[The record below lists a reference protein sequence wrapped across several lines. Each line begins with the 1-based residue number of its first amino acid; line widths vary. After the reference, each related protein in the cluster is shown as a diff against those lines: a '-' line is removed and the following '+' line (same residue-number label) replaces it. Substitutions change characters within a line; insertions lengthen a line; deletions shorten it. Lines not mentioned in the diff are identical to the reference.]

1 MAQHSDRR
9 GGSAPSARR
18 VAERVLE
25 ITLLVTRLV
34 APEVRRLGPKHLS
47 LSHMRALGFLDATPD
62 AHLSAV
68 ASYVGLALPS
78 TSSLVDG
85 LARRGLVVRLA
96 TPPHDRRRL
105 RLRLTGAGKG
115 ALRTGLAAARAAL
128 NARFAGL
135 SPGERALIA
144 RAMARLRPLLTQRPA
159 RSGMPSS

>member
-25 ITLLVTRLV
+25 ITVLVTRLV

-68 ASYVGLALPS
+68 AGYVGLALPS

-96 TPPHDRRRL
+96 TPQDRRRL
-105 RLRLTGAGKG
+105 RLRLTG
-115 ALRTGLAAARAAL
+115 
-128 NARFAGL
+128 
-135 SPGERALIA
+135 
-144 RAMARLRPLLTQRPA
+144 
-159 RSGMPSS
+159 

>member
-68 ASYVGLALPS
+68 AGYVVLPPP
-78 TSSLVDG
+78 TPCSLVDG
-85 LARRGLVVRLA
+85 LATRGLRVPPS
-96 TPPHDRRRL
+96 TPPPNRRR
-105 RLRLTGAGKG
+105 
-115 ALRTGLAAARAAL
+115 
-128 NARFAGL
+128 ARF
-135 SPGERALIA
+135 RI
-144 RAMARLRPLLTQRPA
+144 
-159 RSGMPSS
+159 

>member
-9 GGSAPSARR
+9 AGSTPSARQ

-68 ASYVGLALPS
+68 AGYFGLALPS
-78 TSSLVDG
+78 TASLVDG
-85 LARRGLVVRLA
+85 LARPRPLVRLP
-96 TPPHDRRRL
+96 TPPPDRRRR
-105 RLRLTGAGKG
+105 RL
-115 ALRTGLAAARAAL
+115 
-128 NARFAGL
+128 
-135 SPGERALIA
+135 
-144 RAMARLRPLLTQRPA
+144 PL
-159 RSGMPSS
+159 